1 MKDVPGTDYIPFI
14 KTTGNYQVSKKSK
27 PMIPETVP
35 DYLNHEKSLEERLE
49 FIDLLIDETK
59 ERLKAYPE
67 CAYPKEHFIYKMR
80 LHSYELV
87 KGHLRDALFEEITKR

>member
-1 MKDVPGTDYIPFI
+1 
-14 KTTGNYQVSKKSK
+14 
-27 PMIPETVP
+27 MIPETVP

-67 CAYPKEHFIYKMR
+67 SAYPKEHFIYKMR

-87 KGHLRDALFEEITKR
+87 KGHLRDALFEEIIKR